1 MSTPQGTPTET
12 PGTFPVN
19 GAMKRA
25 YSQIMSKDWENKW
38 ARLDRE
44 FTGEIAVCD
53 MPENTDDENR
63 GSESEEESD
72 TESDTETEI
81 ESDLEV
87 METEEAKEQSNAE
100 SKVPVSVKVPPADY
114 FPGYGDNEG
123 HIWIPGKINRWVKN
137 DHFMDLTVP
146 TEEEREVKERWDM
159 YQCDYE
165 CSLNRF
171 EFGEAMNNISEDH
184 LIIEVF

>member
-1 MSTPQGTPTET
+1 MSTPQNTPTAT
-12 PGTFPVN
+12 PGTFPVT

-44 FTGEIAVCD
+44 FTGEIAVSE
-53 MPENTDDENR
+53 MPQNTDDE
-63 GSESEEESD
+63 GESD
-72 TESDTETEI
+72 TETESDSESDRETEI

-87 METEEAKEQSNAE
+87 METEEAKEQSCVECKDPA
-100 SKVPVSVKVPPADY
+100 PILVPPASY
-114 FPGYGDNEG
+114 FQGYGDFEG
-123 HIWIPGKINRWVKN
+123 HIWIPGNISRWVKN
-137 DHFMDLTVP
+137 DLYLDLTIP
-146 TEEEREVKERWDM
+146 TEEEREVRERWDM

-171 EFGEAMNNISEDH
+171 ELGEAMNEISEDH
-184 LIIEVF
+184 LIIEIF

>member
-25 YSQIMSKDWENKW
+25 YSQIMSRDWENKW

-44 FTGEIAVCD
+44 FTGEVAVSE
-53 MPENTDDENR
+53 MPQNTDDE
-63 GSESEEESD
+63 GETESD

-87 METEEAKEQSNAE
+87 MEEVHIAPE
-100 SKVPVSVKVPPADY
+100 SP
-114 FPGYGDNEG
+114 EG
-123 HIWIPGKINRWVKN
+123 QVWISGNINRWVN
-137 DHFMDLTVP
+137 DDLYVDLTIP
-146 TEEEREVKERWDM
+146 TEKEREVRERWDM

-165 CSLNRF
+165 CSLKRF
-171 EFGEAMNNISEDH
+171 ELGEAMNNISEDH
-184 LIIEVF
+184 LIIEIF